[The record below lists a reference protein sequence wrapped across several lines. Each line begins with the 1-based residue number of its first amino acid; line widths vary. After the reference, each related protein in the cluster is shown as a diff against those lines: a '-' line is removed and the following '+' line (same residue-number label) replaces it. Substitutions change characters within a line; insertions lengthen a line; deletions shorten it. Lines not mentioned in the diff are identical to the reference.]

1 MTSLYDVSVPILK
14 ESLQTASYILRKGH
28 EHAQANKTS
37 DADFLSARI
46 CADMAALPSQILIMH
61 GVAELFI
68 EKVAGRQTTSSF
80 KGVLSPYEGTVQHLF
95 DLLDTAVR
103 DLDAVTRESVDGK
116 ENLEFEFNVG
126 PQARKATAANY
137 VHRYSVP
144 YMYFHLNMTYAILRQ
159 QGVPLGKW
167 DYMDVFEKSF
177 PHASAQ

>member
-28 EHAQANKTS
+28 EHAQANNTS
-37 DADFLSARI
+37 DADFLGARI

-144 YMYFHLNMTYAILRQ
+144 YSEF
-159 QGVPLGKW
+159 
-167 DYMDVFEKSF
+167 SF
-177 PHASAQ
+177 SFSHIAVRRVRC